1 MSGEKRDG
9 NEPNVLVDIG
19 ACGLHAN
26 HGAFKYSNDKSDWK
40 LNYQRMVY
48 FSS

>member
-1 MSGEKRDG
+1 MSGEKRDV
-9 NEPNVLVDIG
+9 NEPNIG
-19 ACGLHAN
+19 ACGLHTN
-26 HGAFKYSNDKSDWK
+26 HGAFEYSNDKSDGK

>member
-1 MSGEKRDG
+1 MSGEKRDV
-9 NEPNVLVDIG
+9 NEPNIG
-19 ACGLHAN
+19 ACGLHTN
-26 HGAFKYSNDKSDWK
+26 HGAFKYSNDKSDGK